1 MLNNSP
7 GDIVLEHH
15 DRCRGRVNGV
25 CYQGVS
31 EVVDE
36 ETDNV
41 EFDNMGSVLLKK
53 WRNNLFAFVH
63 VDYWISL
70 NSINGTWIVHK
81 I

>member
-25 CYQGVS
+25 CYQGRS

-41 EFDNMGSVLLKK
+41 EFDNMGSVLLK
-53 WRNNLFAFVH
+53 NEEIIILPL
-63 VDYWISL
+63 YMWI
-70 NSINGTWIVHK
+70 IE
-81 I
+81 

>member
-36 ETDNV
+36 EPYNV
-41 EFDNMGSVLLKK
+41 EFDNMGLVLLK
-53 WRNNLFAFVH
+53 NEEITDLPL
-63 VDYWISL
+63 YMWI
-70 NSINGTWIVHK
+70 IE
-81 I
+81 